1 MLRTCVACRERASR
15 EDLLRVVEH
24 RGQLI
29 ADERAVHPGRGSWVH
44 PTPQC
49 LTLAMSR
56 GSFARALR
64 VSSKLDTV
72 PLENRLKSLMDN

>member
-1 MLRTCVACRERASR
+1 M
-15 EDLLRVVEH
+15 
-24 RGQLI
+24 

-64 VSSKLDTV
+64 VSGKLDTV